1 MLITAEESAAI
12 ERQAVAEYPNE
23 CCGVILV
30 RGAERRHLPCRNV
43 QDQMHARDPVTF
55 PRTARNAYYM
65 DPLDALRLNRLVDEG
80 FAFAV
85 IYHSHPNAG
94 AYFSETDRS
103 QALIKGE
110 PAYPGAVYVVVSV
123 VGRAAKA
130 FAAYRWNAE
139 RRVFERADAGDLG
152 PGESAASRRLL
163 AAAEHRIPG
172 GVNSPVRAFRSVGGE
187 PRFVARAKGARL
199 WDADGRAYLDFVSS
213 WGPLVLGHAP
223 RTVVDAITA
232 AAQRGT
238 SYGAPTAQEVDLA
251 CAIAAAYPSMEMV
264 RLVSSGTEAAMS
276 AIRVARGAT
285 GRDVL
290 VKFDGCYHGHADSL
304 LVKAG
309 SGGATFGIPDSRG
322 VPGVLAALTLTL
334 PFNDLA
340 AVRELFAA
348 RGAEIAALIVEPVAG
363 NMGVVAPAPGFLAGL
378 REVTAQYGA
387 LLIFDEVITGFRVA
401 FGGAQE
407 LYGVWPDLTCL
418 GKIIGGGLP
427 VGAYG
432 GRRDVMDHVA
442 PLGGVYQAGT
452 LSGNPLAVAAGLAT
466 LKALEDR
473 KGYARLD
480 ALGARLERG
489 LREAADKADVP
500 FTVNR
505 VGSMLTGFFCA
516 GPVGDYEGAKAADT
530 ARYARFYHGMLDRGV
545 YVAPSQ
551 FEAAFVSLAHSD
563 DDLDHAARAAVDAM
577 AAAV

>member
-1 MLITAEESAAI
+1 VLITAEESAAI

-130 FAAYRWNAE
+130 FAAYRWSAE

-152 PGESAASRRLL
+152 SGESEASRRLL

-340 AVRELFAA
+340 AVRELFVA

-407 LYGVWPDLTCL
+407 LYGVRPDLTCL

-545 YVAPSQ
+545 YLAPSQ